1 MEKPKLTP
9 LELRKILDSAKQQR
23 DKSKESL
30 NIINVELNQRCT
42 QIKEFLLKPVPL
54 IVALALGL
62 LIILILVV

>member
-9 LELRKILDSAKQQR
+9 LELRKILDSARKQR
-23 DKSKESL
+23 SNSKESL
-30 NIINVELNQRCT
+30 NIINVEFNQICT

-54 IVALALGL
+54 VVAIALGL

>member
-9 LELRKILDSAKQQR
+9 IELRKILDSARKQR
-23 DKSKESL
+23 SNSKESL
-30 NIINVELNQRCT
+30 NIINVEFNQICT

-54 IVALALGL
+54 VVAIALGL

>member
-9 LELRKILDSAKQQR
+9 LELRNILDSAKQQR

-42 QIKEFLLKPVPL
+42 QIKEFLLKHVPL

>member
-1 MEKPKLTP
+1 MDKPKLTP
-9 LELRKILDSAKQQR
+9 IELRKILDSARKQR

-30 NIINVELNQRCT
+30 NIINVEFNQICT

-54 IVALALGL
+54 VVAIALGL